1 VIDRAAGNRVK
12 RRMAIP
18 SKFVEE
24 RPYSKPEVAAA
35 KLIEIARTLRV
46 DKGRIRVGE
55 WNDTFRK
62 AGSSVAEYSAGCDHA
77 IAARIIEMHECG
89 GFVMFKTVG

>member
-1 VIDRAAGNRVK
+1 
-12 RRMAIP
+12 MAIP

-24 RPYSKPEVAAA
+24 RPYSKPEAAAA

-46 DKGRIRVGE
+46 DNGRISVGE

-62 AGSSVAEYSAGCDHA
+62 AGGSIAEYSAGRDHA
-77 IAARIIEMHECG
+77 VTAGIMEMHECG
-89 GFVMFKTVG
+89 GFVMFMAVG

>member
-1 VIDRAAGNRVK
+1 
-12 RRMAIP
+12 MAIP

-24 RPYSKPEVAAA
+24 RPYAKPEAAAA

-46 DKGRIRVGE
+46 DKGRISVGE

-62 AGSSVAEYSAGCDHA
+62 AGGSIPEYSAGRDHA
-77 IAARIIEMHECG
+77 CAAGIMEMHECG
-89 GFVMFKTVG
+89 GFVMFKAVG